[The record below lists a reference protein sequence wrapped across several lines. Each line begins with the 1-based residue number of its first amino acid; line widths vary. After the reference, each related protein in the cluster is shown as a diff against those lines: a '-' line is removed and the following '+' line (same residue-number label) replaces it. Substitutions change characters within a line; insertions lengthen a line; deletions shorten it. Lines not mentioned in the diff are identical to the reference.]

1 VNRSDGFCVDLA
13 ALSGARAGVERLLDE
28 LTGAARSVPDCPAPA
43 FGHGEL
49 AAAATEFRDRWREG
63 MSELVADGASIH
75 RRLGETISGYQRF
88 DEDAALTFARLGEH
102 L

>member
-1 VNRSDGFCVDLA
+1 MNRSDGFCVDLA

-28 LTGAARSVPDCPAPA
+28 LTGAARSVPDCPGPA

-49 AAAATEFRDRWREG
+49 AEAASEFRQRWREG
-63 MSELVADGASIH
+63 MSELVADGASIQH
-75 RRLGETISGYQRF
+75 RLGETISDYRRF
-88 DEDAALTFARLGEH
+88 DEDAAVVFSRLREH